1 MNVNLKS
8 LELDKPYTGDFL
20 NISYYIAYEVAALS
34 TNHAGQS
41 TTSEVK
47 FWSYKLWGTLPGV
60 FICFNSDDILL

>member
-1 MNVNLKS
+1 MLLAIQLEYFGKNKNPLSLNVNLKP

-20 NISYYIAYEVAALS
+20 NISYYTAYEVAALS

-47 FWSYKLWGTLPGV
+47 F
-60 FICFNSDDILL
+60 

>member
-1 MNVNLKS
+1 MLLAIQLEHFGKNKNPLSLNVNLKS

-47 FWSYKLWGTLPGV
+47 F
-60 FICFNSDDILL
+60 